1 MIKVFSKRIFHNIIC
16 IFSILVNFCFI
27 KSLNFDSLMN
37 SYKTYEY
44 YTHSYK
50 DVANTTWKEI
60 VIADR
65 LVNLVKCQPAYVDSD
80 KEIDLLVLDSETKL
94 YWVSNIRG
102 TSGNFLHQF
111 ISKSKLLDF
120 IVQGDANNRNDFFI
134 LGIKSSGKKILKFS
148 SFEHHDNKSVYW
160 NEEEFF
166 DLESPE
172 VSFIIS
178 DNIITGFN
186 LFPVSGDTQVSLYIK
201 STNFFYSYYLSRLKM
216 CLLNMQ
222 S

>member
-1 MIKVFSKRIFHNIIC
+1 MKSKVKVEFSFLKIIFNFLGL
-16 IFSILVNFCFI
+16 FSLLTNFSFVDC
-27 KSLNFDSLMN
+27 LNFDSLMN

-60 VIADR
+60 VVADR

-120 IVQGDANNRNDFFI
+120 VVNGDANYRSEFFI

-148 SFEHHDNKSVYW
+148 SFEHHDNKSIYW
-160 NEEEFF
+160 AEEDFF

-172 VSFIIS
+172 VSFIIK

-186 LFPVSGDTQVSLYIK
+186 LFPVASDTQVS
-201 STNFFYSYYLSRLKM
+201 
-216 CLLNMQ
+216 
-222 S
+222 